1 MSSPSPE
8 LLAQLL
14 DRHGAALAL
23 LARQWCG
30 TAEDVVQEAFVRLA
44 RQEECPSDPVAWLYR
59 VVRNGAITT
68 GRAESRRRR
77 HEQVASAAARGWF
90 ADETDTM
97 IDAQAAADAL
107 AQVPLEEREIIVAHV
122 WGGLTFEQIAEL
134 FQSSSSTVHR
144 RYQAGLVAL
153 RELLGEA
160 CPKNTSKKSCP
171 AS

>member
-1 MSSPSPE
+1 MNWPSPE
-8 LLAQLL
+8 LLGQLL
-14 DRHGAALAL
+14 DRHAPALTL
-23 LARQWCG
+23 LARQWC
-30 TAEDVVQEAFVRLA
+30 AAADDVVQEAFVRLA
-44 RQEECPSDPVAWLYR
+44 RQKECPSDPVAWLYR
-59 VVRNGAITT
+59 VVRNGAITA

-90 ADETDTM
+90 EDEAEAM
-97 IDAQAAADAL
+97 IDAQAAANAL
-107 AQVPLEEREIIVAHV
+107 AQVPLDEREVIVAHV

-134 FQSSSSTVHR
+134 FESSSSTVHR

-160 CPKNTSKKSCP
+160 CPKNESRKNCP

>member
-1 MSSPSPE
+1 MNWPSPE
-8 LLAQLL
+8 LLGQLL
-14 DRHGAALAL
+14 DRHAAALTL

-30 TAEDVVQEAFVRLA
+30 AAEDVVQEAFLRLA
-44 RQEECPSDPVAWLYR
+44 RREEYPIDPVAWLYR
-59 VVRNGAITT
+59 VVRNGAITA

-77 HEQVASAAARGWF
+77 HEQVASATARGWF

-107 AQVPLEEREIIVAHV
+107 AQVPPEEREIIVARV

-144 RYQAGLVAL
+144 KYQAGLVAL
-153 RELLGEA
+153 REVLGES
-160 CPKNTSKKSCP
+160 CPKNESKKNCR
-171 AS
+171 AT

>member
-1 MSSPSPE
+1 MNWSSPE
-8 LLAQLL
+8 LLARLL

-30 TAEDVVQEAFVRLA
+30 AAEDVVQEAFVRLA
-44 RQEECPSDPVAWLYR
+44 RQRECPSDPVAWLYR
-59 VVRNGAITT
+59 VVRNGAITA

-90 ADETDTM
+90 ADEADTM

-107 AQVPLEEREIIVAHV
+107 AQVPLDEREIIVAHV

-160 CPKNTSKKSCP
+160 CPKNTSKKSCR
-171 AS
+171 AN

>member
-1 MSSPSPE
+1 MNWPSPE
-8 LLAQLL
+8 LLGQLL
-14 DRHGAALAL
+14 DRHAPALTL
-23 LARQWCG
+23 LARQWC
-30 TAEDVVQEAFVRLA
+30 AAADDVVQEAFVRLA
-44 RQEECPSDPVAWLYR
+44 RQKECPSDPVAWLYR
-59 VVRNGAITT
+59 VVRNGAITA

-90 ADETDTM
+90 EDEAEAM
-97 IDAQAAADAL
+97 IDAQAAANAL
-107 AQVPLEEREIIVAHV
+107 AQVPLDEREVIVAHV

-134 FQSSSSTVHR
+134 FESSSSTVHR

-160 CPKNTSKKSCP
+160 CLKNESRKNCP

>member
-1 MSSPSPE
+1 MNWCSPE

-30 TAEDVVQEAFVRLA
+30 AAEDVVQEAFVRLA
-44 RQEECPSDPVAWLYR
+44 RQEECPGDPAAWLFR
-59 VVRNGAITT
+59 VVRNGAISA

-90 ADETDTM
+90 EDEADAM

-107 AQVPLEEREIIVAHV
+107 AQVPLDEREIIVAHV
-122 WGGLTFEQIAEL
+122 WGGLTFGQIAEL
-134 FQSSSSTVHR
+134 FESSSSTVHR
-144 RYQAGLVAL
+144 KYQAGLVAL
-153 RELLGEA
+153 RELLGETCLPIGREKN
-160 CPKNTSKKSCP
+160 CPKN
-171 AS
+171 

>member
-1 MSSPSPE
+1 MNWPSPE
-8 LLAQLL
+8 LLGQLL
-14 DRHGAALAL
+14 DRHAAALTL
-23 LARQWCG
+23 LARQWCQA
-30 TAEDVVQEAFVRLA
+30 AEDVVQEAFVRLA
-44 RQEECPSDPVAWLYR
+44 RQEDCPSDPVAWLYR
-59 VVRNGAITT
+59 VVRNGAITA

-77 HEQVASAAARGWF
+77 HEQTASATARGWF
-90 ADETDTM
+90 ADEAEAM

-144 RYQAGLVAL
+144 RYQAGLERL

-160 CPKNTSKKSCP
+160 CPTNTSKKSCR
-171 AS
+171 AN

>member
-1 MSSPSPE
+1 MNWPSPE
-8 LLAQLL
+8 LLGQLL
-14 DRHGAALAL
+14 DRHAAALTL

-44 RQEECPSDPVAWLYR
+44 QQKERPSDPVAWLYR
-59 VVRNGAITT
+59 VVRNGAITA
-68 GRAESRRRR
+68 GRAESRRKR
-77 HEQVASAAARGWF
+77 HEQVARAEARCWF
-90 ADETDTM
+90 ADETDAK

-107 AQVPLEEREIIVAHV
+107 AEVPLEEREIIVAHV

-134 FQSSSSTVHR
+134 FESSSSTVHR

-160 CPKNTSKKSCP
+160 CPKNESKNCRP
-171 AS
+171 T